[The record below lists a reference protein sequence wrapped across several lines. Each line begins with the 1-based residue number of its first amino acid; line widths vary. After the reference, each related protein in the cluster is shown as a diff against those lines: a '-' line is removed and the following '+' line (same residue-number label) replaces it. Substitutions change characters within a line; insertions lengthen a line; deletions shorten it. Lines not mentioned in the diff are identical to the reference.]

1 MIDKKHLPEEV
12 IVDYLLGHVEDNQR
26 GAVQGHIQDCN
37 KCAQK
42 LNEWEIL
49 LHQEAPVEFASDK
62 VKARVWDSIEK
73 ENDRKRKRWSW
84 LRKPTFTFAAIA
96 AVITLIVI
104 VFRDFQE
111 PMPLS
116 NYEFKENDNIPVE
129 TMEEKRYTNQIAIMP
144 VAQFQNLDGRVW
156 VNEHTN
162 EMLLELSGL
171 YRLPNHDY
179 QLWIIYTDDQMDYEI
194 IPVQNGSTRMFF
206 QGIPIEEFK
215 RVKGSVEPLG
225 GSEKQTGPDT
235 FYIEF

>member
-1 MIDKKHLPEEV
+1 M
-12 IVDYLLGHVEDNQR
+12 VDYHLGHLDTEQYEFVQR
-26 GAVQGHIQDCN
+26 HIVHCK
-37 KCAQK
+37 KCVQK
-42 LNEWEIL
+42 LNEWEL
-49 LHQEAPVEFASDK
+49 LLKQDIQVDFAKEKIKSK
-62 VKARVWDSIEK
+62 VLESMQA
-73 ENDRKRKRWSW
+73 ENFRKKNRWSW
-84 LRKPTFTFAAIA
+84 LRKPTLTFAAIA

-144 VAQFQNLDGRVW
+144 VAQFPDLDGRVW

-179 QLWIIYTDDQMDYEI
+179 QLWIIYTDNQMDYEI

-206 QGIPIEEFK
+206 QGIPIEQFK